1 MTTDTEIN
9 IDEKITREVK
19 EPSNYN
25 VIMLN
30 DDTTPMEWVLE
41 ILQEIFRHSIATS
54 QELMRF
60 YAYCL
65 FLDKTV
71 THARTAKWIP
81 NRNSLDLEGSHY
93 HQKSFTQACRRR
105 VYKFH
110 RKRALPKERRVSSSS
125 LKS

>member
-54 QELMRF
+54 QELMLSIHNDGSAVVGT
-60 YAYCL
+60 YKYEIAEQ
-65 FLDKTV
+65 KAVETIN
-71 THARTAKWIP
+71 AS
-81 NRNSLDLEGSHY
+81 RNSGFPLVCKVE
-93 HQKSFTQACRRR
+93 
-105 VYKFH
+105 
-110 RKRALPKERRVSSSS
+110 EE
-125 LKS
+125 

>member
-1 MTTDTEIN
+1 AYTLCSLAWSSYCCPANRQTKRTGS
-9 IDEKITREVK
+9 T
-19 EPSNYN
+19 
-25 VIMLN
+25 
-30 DDTTPMEWVLE
+30 
-41 ILQEIFRHSIATS
+41 TS

-93 HQKSFTQACRRR
+93 HQKSFTQACRRW